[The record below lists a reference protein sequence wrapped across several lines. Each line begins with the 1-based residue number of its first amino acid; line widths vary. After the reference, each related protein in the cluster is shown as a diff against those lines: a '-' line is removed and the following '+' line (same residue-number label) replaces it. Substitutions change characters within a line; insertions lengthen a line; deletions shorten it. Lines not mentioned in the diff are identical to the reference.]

1 MSSEPSDAAL
11 SSTPPQA
18 FQDNAGDNAGLV
30 QAIAAGNRLAE
41 QAFVDRYMPP
51 VRAILLARSRNPDLA
66 ADLRQDVM
74 IEALCALRAGRLNDP
89 EKLTHFVIAIA
100 RNLLNNHFR
109 SQRRTEPIETP
120 EDLPDLSCAT
130 QAVEDEERSQRAL
143 HAISSL
149 DRVDRDI
156 LLLTLVEGLKPG
168 AIAERLGLSN
178 DVVRQRKQRA
188 TRRVIDL
195 VRSPS
200 QNPSGGHFIVGRV
213 I

>member
-1 MSSEPSDAAL
+1 MSSEPSDADL
-11 SSTPPQA
+11 SSTLPQP
-18 FQDNAGDNAGLV
+18 FQDNAGLV
-30 QAIAAGNRLAE
+30 QAIAAGDRQAE
-41 QAFVDRYMPP
+41 QVFVHRYLPP
-51 VRAILLARSRNPDLA
+51 VRAMLLARSRNPDLTQ
-66 ADLRQDVM
+66 DLRQDVM
-74 IEALCALRAGRLNDP
+74 IEAICALRAGRLNDP

-109 SQRRTEPIETP
+109 SQRRTEAIEAP
-120 EDLPDLSCAT
+120 EDIPDLYSST
-130 QAVEDEERSQRAL
+130 QAVEEEERSQRAL

-149 DRVDRDI
+149 DRLDRDI

-168 AIAERLGLSN
+168 AIADRLGLSS

-195 VRSPS
+195 VRPPS
-200 QNPSGGHFIVGRV
+200 QNQPSRHFIVGRV

>member
-1 MSSEPSDAAL
+1 MTPEPSDAAL
-11 SSTPPQA
+11 SSTPSVAYQ
-18 FQDNAGDNAGLV
+18 DNAGLV
-30 QAIAAGNRLAE
+30 RAIAAGDRHAE
-41 QAFVDRYMPP
+41 QAFVDRYLPP
-51 VRAILLARSRNPDLA
+51 VRAMLLARSRNPDLA
-66 ADLRQDVM
+66 LDLRQDVM

-89 EKLTHFVIAIA
+89 EKLTHFVIGIA

-109 SQRRTEPIETP
+109 SARRTEPIEAP

-130 QAVEDEERSQRAL
+130 QAVEDEQRSQRAL

-156 LLLTLVEGLKPG
+156 LLMTLVEGLKPG

-195 VRSPS
+195 VRPMS
-200 QNPSGGHFIVGRV
+200 QNPPGGHFIVGRV
-213 I
+213 T

>member
-1 MSSEPSDAAL
+1 MSSEPRDAGL
-11 SSTPPQA
+11 PSTPPQA
-18 FQDNAGDNAGLV
+18 FQDNAGLV
-30 QAIAAGNRLAE
+30 QAIAAGDRQAE
-41 QAFVDRYMPP
+41 QAFVDRYLPP
-51 VRAILLARSRNPDLA
+51 VRAMLLARSRNPDLTQ
-66 ADLRQDVM
+66 DLRQDVM
-74 IEALCALRAGRLNDP
+74 IEAICALRAGRLHDP

-109 SQRRTEPIETP
+109 SQRRTEAMDAP
-120 EDLPDLSCAT
+120 EDIPDLYCAT
-130 QAVEDEERSQRAL
+130 EAVEEEERSQRAL

-156 LLLTLVEGLKPG
+156 LLLTLVDGLKPG
-168 AIAERLGLSN
+168 AIADRLGLSS

-195 VRSPS
+195 VRPPS
-200 QNPSGGHFIVGRV
+200 QNPPPRHFIVGRV

>member
-1 MSSEPSDAAL
+1 MSPEQSDATN
-11 SSTPPQA
+11 SSTPPQVL
-18 FQDNAGDNAGLV
+18 QDNAGLV
-30 QAIAAGNRLAE
+30 HAIAAGDRHAE
-41 QAFVDRYMPP
+41 QAFVDRYLPP
-51 VRAILLARSRNPDLA
+51 VRAMLLARSRNPDLA

-74 IEALCALRAGRLNDP
+74 IEAICALRAGRLNDP
-89 EKLTHFVIAIA
+89 EKLTQFVIGIA
-100 RNLLNNHFR
+100 RNLLNSHFR
-109 SQRRTEPIETP
+109 SQGRTEAIESP
-120 EDLPDLSCAT
+120 EDLPDLYSAT
-130 QAVEDEERSQRAL
+130 LAVEDEERSQRAL

-149 DRVDRDI
+149 DHIDRDI

-195 VRSPS
+195 IRPPS
-200 QNPSGGHFIVGRV
+200 QNPSGTHLIVGRV

>member
-1 MSSEPSDAAL
+1 MSPDPSDADPT
-11 SSTPPQA
+11 STPPQA
-18 FQDNAGDNAGLV
+18 FQHSAGLV
-30 QAIAAGNRLAE
+30 QAIAAGDRLAE

-51 VRAILLARSRNPDLA
+51 VRAMLLARSRNPDLA
-66 ADLRQDVM
+66 LDLRQDVM

-89 EKLTHFVIAIA
+89 EKLTQFVIGIA

-109 SQRRTEPIETP
+109 SHRRTEPIEAP

-130 QAVEDEERSQRAL
+130 LAVEDEERSQRAL

-188 TRRVIDL
+188 TRRVIEL
-195 VRSPS
+195 VRPPS
-200 QNPSGGHFIVGRV
+200 QNPPDRHIIVGRV